1 MSNAR
6 ESFMKRVRNAVAL
19 RAPHDRA
26 SLPEPRPEVLRQQ
39 ADAPDLAA
47 IFKRRAESIGF
58 NVHTVRQNDLNE
70 HIIALLQRH
79 DARKVAVAPDLPG
92 GDAMRAAAAGDELS
106 FIDKPFKDDPLFD
119 ADAGITG
126 VMAAVAE
133 TGSIICSNFPQLSLV
148 PPVHI
153 AIVRADQIVP
163 DFVDLFTHPP
173 EEKPPSQLTI
183 ITGPSKTSDIEGIL
197 ITGVHGPGVVHVC
210 VVEED

>member
-6 ESFMKRVRNAVAL
+6 GSFMKRVRDAVAL
-19 RAPHDRA
+19 RASQDRA
-26 SLPEPRPEVLRQQ
+26 PLPEPNHEALRQQ
-39 ADAPDLAA
+39 ADAPDSMA
-47 IFKRRAESIGF
+47 IFKIRAESIGF
-58 NVHTVRQNDLNE
+58 NVHTVQQSNLSE

-79 DARKVAVAPDLPG
+79 DVRKVAVAPDLPG
-92 GDAMRAAAAGDELS
+92 EDALRAAAGDELS
-106 FIDKPFKDDPLFD
+106 FIDGPFKGDPLFA

-133 TGSIICSNFPQLSLV
+133 TGSIICSSFPQLSLV

-153 AIVRADQIVP
+153 AIVRANQIVP
-163 DFVDLFTHPP
+163 DFVDIFTHPAG
-173 EEKPPSQLTI
+173 EKPPTQLTI

-197 ITGVHGPGVVHVC
+197 ITGVHGPGIVHVC

>member
-6 ESFMKRVRNAVAL
+6 ESFMKRVRDAVAL
-19 RAPHDRA
+19 RAPQDRA
-26 SLPEPRPEVLRQQ
+26 SLPEPDAAALRQQ
-39 ADAPDLAA
+39 AETRDLAA
-47 IFKRRAESIGF
+47 IFKTRAEYIGF
-58 NVHTVRQNDLNE
+58 NVHTVRQSDLNE

-92 GDAMRAAAAGDELS
+92 GDALRAAAGDELS
-106 FIDKPFKDDPLFD
+106 FIDGPFKDDPLFA

-126 VMAAVAE
+126 VVAAVAE
-133 TGSIICSNFPQLSLV
+133 TGSIICSSFPQLSLV

-153 AIVRADQIVP
+153 AIVRAEQIVP
-163 DFVDLFTHPP
+163 DFVDVFTHPA
-173 EEKPPSQLTI
+173 EKKPPTQLTI

-210 VVEED
+210 VVQED

>member
-1 MSNAR
+1 MSNAG
-6 ESFMKRVRNAVAL
+6 ESFMKRVRHAVAA
-19 RAPHDRA
+19 RAPQERA

-39 ADAPDLAA
+39 ADAPDLPA
-47 IFKRRAESIGF
+47 IFKIRAESIGF
-58 NVHTVRQNDLNE
+58 NVHTVQQNDLSE

-79 DARKVAVAPDLPG
+79 DARKVALASDLPG
-92 GDAMRAAAAGDELS
+92 GDALRAAAGDELS
-106 FIDKPFKDDPLFD
+106 FIGEPLRDDPLFA

-133 TGSIICSNFPQLSLV
+133 TGSIICSSFPQLSLV

-153 AIVRADQIVP
+153 AIVRAEQIVP
-163 DFVDLFTHPP
+163 DFVDVFTHPA
-173 EEKPPSQLTI
+173 EKKPPTQLTI